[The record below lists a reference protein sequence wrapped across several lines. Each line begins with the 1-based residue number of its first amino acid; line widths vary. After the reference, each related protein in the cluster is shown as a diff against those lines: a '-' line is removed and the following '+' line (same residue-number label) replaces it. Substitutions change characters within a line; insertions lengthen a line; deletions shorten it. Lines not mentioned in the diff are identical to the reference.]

1 MVRLLVAQAYADTFG
16 EALGASPGK
25 RLLKAVE
32 EQGDPVLFF
41 TSPFD
46 GQANAGSLTN
56 VRVRAGGGGHATV
69 QGDSMNA

>member
-46 GQANAGSLTN
+46 GQAMRG
-56 VRVRAGGGGHATV
+56 V
-69 QGDSMNA
+69 

>member
-41 TSPFD
+41 PSHD
-46 GQANAGSLTN
+46 G
-56 VRVRAGGGGHATV
+56 RAMRGV
-69 QGDSMNA
+69 

>member
-1 MVRLLVAQAYADTFG
+1 MVRLLVAQAYADTFD

-32 EQGDPVLFF
+32 AQGDPVLFLLRRM
-41 TSPFD
+41 TA
-46 GQANAGSLTN
+46 GQCGSLTN

>member
-1 MVRLLVAQAYADTFG
+1 MVRLLVAQAYADTFD

-41 TSPFD
+41 PPHD
-46 GQANAGSLTN
+46 GRAMRGSLTN